1 MLIIILSD
9 IMLNSLYEK
18 AIAKRGFNFDIEPTA
33 DIESQLE
40 HKWFDR
46 AIGESKDDFSI
57 AAGDGS
63 FNKKKFLTT
72 NFCAVGAESIIYDG
86 EIKKID
92 DSDIFDIPH
101 VSFLDELL
109 SNYMAIYELKCAL
122 RTLNDYNVDYYMFDG
137 SILGDLQNAFP
148 RGAKLPLKLKEHL
161 DDSLLEEFRSRLK
174 VRHYGL
180 LFPGIRDDF
189 KLMEM
194 PKSEDSNILNETNLH
209 LASVEKIILLN
220 EILQFRKKIISISKT
235 SSDNDLFHW
244 NIPDIAFLDKFT
256 KKQGMTFIKYR
267 QVHDN
272 AAFPYFNDFFKSLT
286 FTVFYVRLQDNK
298 NVLKVELPY
307 RATKEEVFEIIR
319 KINVLSV
326 QGYPYLLNKAHNDVV
341 ITDRNMK
348 ELMKIAK
355 IYETTNREVMS
366 W

>member
-1 MLIIILSD
+1 
-9 IMLNSLYEK
+9 MLNSLYEK
-18 AIAKRGFNFDIEPTA
+18 AIAKREFIFDIEPTS

-40 HKWFDR
+40 NKWFNR
-46 AIGESKDDFSI
+46 EIGESKSKFSI

-63 FNKKKFLTT
+63 FNKKKFLTK
-72 NFCAVGAESIIYDG
+72 NFCAVGAESIIYDD

-109 SNYMAIYELKCAL
+109 SNYMSIYELKCAFRSL
-122 RTLNDYNVDYYMFDG
+122 RDYNVDYYMFDG

-148 RGAKLPLKLKEHL
+148 KGAKLPLKIKENL
-161 DDSLLEEFRSRLK
+161 DDSLLAEFQSRLMI
-174 VRHYGL
+174 RDYGL
-180 LFPGIRDDF
+180 VFPSIRDNL
-189 KLMEM
+189 KLIDL
-194 PKSEDSNILNETNLH
+194 PKEEDSNILGETNLH
-209 LASVEKIILLN
+209 LASIEKIILLKQ
-220 EILQFRKKIISISKT
+220 LLGYRKRIISISKT
-235 SSDNDLFHW
+235 SSDNELFRW

-256 KKQGMTFIKYR
+256 EKQGMSVIRYR
-267 QVHDN
+267 SVFEK
-272 AAFPYFNDFFKSLT
+272 AAFPFFNDFFKNLT
-286 FTVFYVRLQDNK
+286 FTVFYIRLQDNK

-307 RATKEEVFEIIR
+307 KASKDDVFEIIR

-341 ITDRNMK
+341 ITDSNMK

>member
-1 MLIIILSD
+1 
-9 IMLNSLYEK
+9 MLNSLYEK
-18 AIAKRGFNFDIEPTA
+18 AIAKRGFIHDIDSENNV
-33 DIESQLE
+33 ESQLE
-40 HKWFDR
+40 FKWFDR
-46 AIGESKDDFSI
+46 LIKESSEDFSI

-72 NFCAVGAESIIYDG
+72 NFCAVGAESIIYDNA

-92 DSDIFDIPH
+92 DSDIFEISH

-122 RTLNDYNVDYYMFDG
+122 RALKEYDVDYYMIDG

-148 RGAKLPLKLKEHL
+148 RGAKLPSKIKDNL
-161 DDSLLEEFRSRLK
+161 DDSLLNDFKRRLN
-174 VRHYGL
+174 VNPYGL
-180 LFPGIRDDF
+180 LFPDIIYQWN
-189 KLMEM
+189 LSEL
-194 PKSEDSNILNETNLH
+194 PKKENSNKIEEFNLH
-209 LASVEKIILLN
+209 MASVEKIIILK
-220 EILQFRKKIISISKT
+220 EILNYRKRIISISKT
-235 SSDNDLFHW
+235 SSDNFLFKW

-256 KKQGMTFIKYR
+256 KKQGISKIEYK
-267 QVHDN
+267 QVYQK
-272 AAFPYFNDFFKSLT
+272 AAFPYYNDIFKGIT
-286 FTVFYVRLQDNK
+286 FTIFYVRLQDNK

-307 RATKEEVFEIIR
+307 KASKEEVFQIVE

-348 ELMKIAK
+348 ELLKIAK

>member
-1 MLIIILSD
+1 
-9 IMLNSLYEK
+9 MLNSLYEK
-18 AIAKRGFNFDIEPTA
+18 AIAKRGFIPDLESGT

-40 HKWFDR
+40 HKWFNRFID
-46 AIGESKDDFSI
+46 ESKADLSI

-92 DSDIFDIPH
+92 DSDIFDISH

-122 RTLNDYNVDYYMFDG
+122 RALREYDVDYYMFDG

-148 RGAKLPLKLKEHL
+148 RGAKLPAKIRDNL
-161 DDSLLEEFRSRLK
+161 DDTILHEFERLFQIRK
-174 VRHYGL
+174 YGL
-180 LFPGIRDDF
+180 IFPEIRDSF
-189 KLMEM
+189 KLVDLPSRE
-194 PKSEDSNILNETNLH
+194 EDMNKIEEYNLQ
-209 LASVEKIILLN
+209 LASVEKIILLK
-220 EILQFRKKIISISKT
+220 ELLQYRKKIISISKT

-256 KKQGMTFIKYR
+256 KKQGMTIIKYKS
-267 QVHDN
+267 VYEK
-272 AAFPYFNDFFKSLT
+272 APFPYFNDFFKSLT
-286 FTVFYVRLQDNK
+286 FTIFYVRFQDNK

-307 RATKEEVFEIIR
+307 RASKDEVFEIIK
-319 KINVLSV
+319 KINVLTV

-348 ELMKIAK
+348 ELIKIAK

>member
-1 MLIIILSD
+1 
-9 IMLNSLYEK
+9 MLNSLYEK
-18 AIAKRGFNFDIEPTA
+18 AIAKRGFIQFS
-33 DIESQLE
+33 ESETNIDSILE
-40 HKWFDR
+40 WRWFDR
-46 AIGESKDDFSI
+46 PINESSDDFTI

-63 FNKKKFLTT
+63 FNKRKFLTT

-92 DSDIFDIPH
+92 DSDIFDIGH
-101 VSFLDELL
+101 ISFLDELL

-148 RGAKLPLKLKEHL
+148 KGAKLPPKLKDNL
-161 DDSLLEEFRSRLK
+161 DDSLLNEFERRLSRRRFGLVFPDLRDAFQLVELPRKAEKSNKIEE
-174 VRHYGL
+174 Y
-180 LFPGIRDDF
+180 
-189 KLMEM
+189 
-194 PKSEDSNILNETNLH
+194 NLH
-209 LASVEKIILLN
+209 LASVEKILLLR
-220 EILQFRKKIISISKT
+220 EIMNHNRKIISISKT
-235 SSDNDLFHW
+235 SSDNELFEW
-244 NIPDIAFLDKFT
+244 NIPDIAFLDKNT
-256 KKQGMTFIKYR
+256 QKQGISKLDYR
-267 QVHDN
+267 HVFER
-272 AAFPYFNDFFKSLT
+272 AAFPYYNDFFKALT

-307 RATKEEVFEIIR
+307 RASEKQVLDIVE
-319 KINVLSV
+319 KIKVLSV

-348 ELMKIAK
+348 ELLKIAK

>member
-1 MLIIILSD
+1 
-9 IMLNSLYEK
+9 MLNSLYEK
-18 AIAKRGFNFDIEPTA
+18 AIAKRGFISEIAPEKDI
-33 DIESQLE
+33 DSQLE
-40 HKWFDR
+40 NNWFER
-46 AIGESKDDFSI
+46 HITESKSDFSI

-63 FNKKKFLTT
+63 FNKKKFLST

-92 DSDIFDIPH
+92 DSDIFDISH
-101 VSFLDELL
+101 VGFLDELL
-109 SNYMAIYELKCAL
+109 STYMAIYELKCAL
-122 RTLNDYNVDYYMFDG
+122 RAIREYDTDYYMFDG

-148 RGAKLPLKLKEHL
+148 RGAKLPSKLKDNM
-161 DDSLLEEFRSRLK
+161 DDSLLAEFERRLS
-174 VRHYGL
+174 VRKYGMV
-180 LFPGIRDDF
+180 FPELRDSL
-189 KLMEM
+189 KLMEL
-194 PKSEDSNILNETNLH
+194 PKEDVNKIEEYNLH
-209 LASVEKIILLN
+209 LASVEKIILLK
-220 EILQFRKKIISISKT
+220 EILQFRKRIISISKS
-235 SSDNDLFHW
+235 SSDNGLFHW

-256 KKQGMTFIKYR
+256 KKQGITIIKYKNVYK
-267 QVHDN
+267 Q

-307 RATKEEVFEIIR
+307 KATKEEVFEIIR

-326 QGYPYLLNKAHNDVV
+326 QGYPYLLSKAHNDVV
-341 ITDRNMK
+341 ITGRNMK

>member
-1 MLIIILSD
+1 
-9 IMLNSLYEK
+9 MLNSLYEK
-18 AIAKRGFNFDIEPTA
+18 AIAKRGFIREVSHEKDN
-33 DIESQLE
+33 ESQLE
-40 HKWFDR
+40 YKWCER
-46 AIGESKDDFSI
+46 PIGESASDFSI

-92 DSDIFDIPH
+92 DSDIFDIAH
-101 VSFLDELL
+101 VGFLDELL
-109 SNYMAIYELKCAL
+109 STYMAIYELKCAL
-122 RTLNDYNVDYYMFDG
+122 RAIKEYDADYYMFDG

-148 RGAKLPLKLKEHL
+148 RGAKLPSKLRDNL
-161 DDSLLEEFRSRLK
+161 DDSLLAEFERRLS
-174 VRHYGL
+174 VRKYGL
-180 LFPGIRDDF
+180 VFPELMDSL
-189 KLMEM
+189 KLMEL
-194 PKSEDSNILNETNLH
+194 PREDVNKTEEYNLH
-209 LASVEKIILLN
+209 LAAVEKIILLK
-220 EILQFRKKIISISKT
+220 EILQFRKRIISISKT
-235 SSDNDLFHW
+235 SSDNELFHW

-256 KKQGMTFIKYR
+256 KKQGMTIIKYR
-267 QVHDN
+267 NVYEK

-307 RATKEEVFEIIR
+307 KATKEEVFEIIR

-341 ITDRNMK
+341 ITGRNMK

>member
-1 MLIIILSD
+1 
-9 IMLNSLYEK
+9 MLNSLYEK
-18 AIAKRGFNFDIEPTA
+18 AIAKRGFIFDIEPTA

-46 AIGESKDDFSI
+46 SIGESKAKFSI

-72 NFCAVGAESIIYDG
+72 NFCAVGAESIMYDG
-86 EIKKID
+86 QIKKID

-122 RTLNDYNVDYYMFDG
+122 RTLRDYDIDYYMFDG
-137 SILGDLQNAFP
+137 SLLGDLQNAFP
-148 RGAKLPLKLKEHL
+148 RGAKLPSKIKENL
-161 DDSLLEEFRSRLK
+161 DDLLLNEFLSRLA
-174 VRHYGL
+174 VRQYGL
-180 LFPGIRDDF
+180 LFPGIRDDL
-189 KLMEM
+189 KLFEL
-194 PKSEDSNILNETNLH
+194 PKTEDTNILNETNLH
-209 LASVEKIILLN
+209 LASIEKIILLR
-220 EILQFRKKIISISKT
+220 EILKYRKRIISISKT

-256 KKQGMTFIKYR
+256 KKQGMTIIRYKN
-267 QVHDN
+267 VHKK
-272 AAFPYFNDFFKSLT
+272 AAFPFYNDFFKELT
-286 FTVFYVRLQDNK
+286 FTIFYVRLQDNK